1 MNGSAP
7 KSRTLRRVTQ
17 LAEHGLV
24 SDVEGLAP
32 VEARFAVAVTP
43 YVADQITDGSAAM
56 GAQFLPTRA
65 ELRFSPVERHDP
77 IGDHPHSPLPG
88 LTHRYP
94 DRVLLKPVHVCPVYC
109 RFCFRREQVG
119 PDGEVLDA
127 QQLDRALAWI
137 AANDGIHE
145 VILTGGDPMVLSP
158 RRMASILERLAV
170 IPHVDVV
177 RLHTRVPV
185 VDPARV
191 TVELARALRVDGV
204 ATWVAVHTNHADE
217 LNEASTRAL
226 ARLVDHGI
234 PLVSQTVLL
243 RGINDDVDALTA
255 LYRGLVRR
263 RVKPYYLH
271 HGDLAL
277 GTAHF
282 RTSLEEGRALVAAL
296 RGRLSGLCQPTY
308 VLDIPGGHGK
318 VPAAAPW
325 VTRGDGDAWTVR
337 DWSGREHRYPPV
349 GD

>member
-1 MNGSAP
+1 VNNGAP
-7 KSRTLRRVTQ
+7 KRRSLRTVGQ
-17 LAEHGLV
+17 LLERGLI
-24 SDVEGLAP
+24 DDTEGLAG

-43 YVADQITDGSAAM
+43 HVADRIAEGSAGM
-56 GAQFLPTRA
+56 GAQFVPTRA
-65 ELRFSPVERHDP
+65 ELRFEPEERSDP
-77 IGDHPHSPLPG
+77 IGDEPYSPLPG

-119 PDGEVLDA
+119 PDGEVLDP
-127 QQLDRALAWI
+127 RALDQALGWI
-137 AANDGIHE
+137 ASREGIRE
-145 VILTGGDPMVLSP
+145 VILTGGDPLILSP
-158 RRMASILERLAV
+158 RRMAGIIRRLAR

-185 VDPARV
+185 VDPTRV
-191 TVELARALRVDGV
+191 TPEMLDALRAEGV
-204 ATWVAVHTNHADE
+204 ATWVAVHTNHPDE
-217 LNEASTRAL
+217 LDDASTNAM

-234 PLVSQTVLL
+234 PLISQTVLL
-243 RGINDDVDALTA
+243 RGVNNDVTTLTA
-255 LYRGLVRR
+255 LFRGLVRR

-277 GTAHF
+277 GTGHF
-282 RTSLEEGRALVAAL
+282 RTSLAEGRALVDAL

-325 VTRGDGDAWTVR
+325 VVEGDAEAWKVR
-337 DWSGREHRYPPV
+337 DWTGGVHRYPV
-349 GD
+349 GKR